1 MRSEAGASERVMK
14 NIEVSVIH
22 QAASQLQAAAVDLDE
37 LERAASGNVLQE
49 IQKYRTARRTVE
61 NGRFVSLR
69 GQRPALR
76 ISNFKSQIR
85 NFKSNKRGPLGTRL
99 NEPIPFSRAIWI
111 LRSEVGATFPL
122 TAA

>member
-49 IQKYRTARRTVE
+49 IQKYRTARRRSDARVSARCILLLNDFCITVYLR
-61 NGRFVSLR
+61 NGNADDRFASFRHKRTPSVPVIVFASTT
-69 GQRPALR
+69 GFP
-76 ISNFKSQIR
+76 IR
-85 NFKSNKRGPLGTRL
+85 
-99 NEPIPFSRAIWI
+99 
-111 LRSEVGATFPL
+111 
-122 TAA
+122 